1 MAGETQNISLMADKI
16 SSELFKWFKWEQV
29 GTSNENFKCLKTDEH
44 STKSDTHPND
54 VVYKYHDPYLN
65 RTVFFNTDLKSYA
78 KGSITAT
85 SMRNALTSLANAIDC
100 AEGSKEWKDR
110 YSYIT
115 GSSEVRGLL
124 FAYNHDGNFDQSFYD
139 IFHSVKDTTEAKGK
153 RGINLD
159 NLPLKQGQK
168 IHIIEPRVINYLQS
182 VITDLTK
189 LSHQGTFPLGTNY
202 QFYYPDLTLHK
213 VSGLPENLPATI
225 ESLTGPFFIIKHG
238 DVKRLNEKTEEVEK
252 SYDHGYVI
260 YYNGEGN
267 NEYEFIYIFDTLSK
281 YQLLDGNE
289 KIRIRLIHPNIYK
302 DVRGIYMRAIETYSR
317 EWGFDE
323 HKRSIIESIEFELV
337 DFTKPTFSSVEI
349 GWER

>member
-1 MAGETQNISLMADKI
+1 MAGETQNISLMADKV
-16 SSELFKWFKWEQV
+16 SAELFKWFKWEQV
-29 GTSNENFKCLKTDEH
+29 GTSNENFKCLKQDEH
-44 STKSDTHPND
+44 TTKSGTHPND
-54 VVYKYHDPYLN
+54 VVFKYHDPYLN

-85 SMRNALTSLANAIDC
+85 SMRNALSSLANSIDC

-124 FAYNHDGNFDQSFYD
+124 FAYNHDGNFDQLFYD
-139 IFHSVKDTTEAKGK
+139 VFHSVKETKEAKGK
-153 RGINLD
+153 KGINLD

-168 IHIIEPRVINYLQS
+168 IHIIEPRIINYLQS

-189 LSHQGTFPLGTNY
+189 LSHQGTFPQGDNY

-213 VSGLPENLPATI
+213 VSGLPEDLPATI

-238 DVKRLNEKTEEVEK
+238 NVKRLNEKTEVVEQT
-252 SYDHGYVI
+252 YAHGYVI
-260 YYNGEGN
+260 YYNGEGKD
-267 NEYEFIYIFDTLSK
+267 EHEFIYIFDTLSK

-289 KIRIRLIHPNIYK
+289 KIRIRLIYPNIFK
-302 DVRGIYMRAIETYSR
+302 DVRGIYMNAIETYAR
-317 EWGFDE
+317 EWGFDQ
-323 HKRSIIESIEFELV
+323 HKRSIIESIEFNLV
-337 DFTKPTFSSVEI
+337 DFTKPSFSSVEI